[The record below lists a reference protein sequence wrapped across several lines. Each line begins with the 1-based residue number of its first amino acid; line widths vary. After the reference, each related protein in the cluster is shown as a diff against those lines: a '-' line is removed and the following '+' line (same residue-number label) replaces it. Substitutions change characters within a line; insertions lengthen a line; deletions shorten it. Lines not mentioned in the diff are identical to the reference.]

1 MASVNVSLQQ
11 LCEHG
16 VTPEEMLAYVEEVD
30 AIGLKL
36 HMQAK
41 HPRELHLLK
50 QMATRKRV
58 KQRLGERRQL
68 LSLIALGS
76 LGALGSIVLGLSML

>member
-1 MASVNVSLQQ
+1 MASLNMSLQQ
-11 LCEHG
+11 LCKHG
-16 VTPEEMLAYVEEVD
+16 ITPDELLAYVEELD
-30 AIGLKL
+30 AIGMKT

-50 QMATRKRV
+50 QMATRKRA
-58 KQRLGERRQL
+58 KQRLGEQRQL

-76 LGALGSIVLGLSML
+76 IGALGSIVLGLSMM